1 MRQNKHIIKVAVRTP
16 TCPLV
21 HPNSYSMRTGGVY
34 GAPYAKKTVSQSVF
48 INEDIYRI
56 NKLTTTDKALYR
68 FYVANK
74 SIPPIHLRELF

>member
-34 GAPYAKKTVSQSVF
+34 GAPSAKKTGGEERLRSQKYAVHPAKTETCARGLF
-48 INEDIYRI
+48 EKRGCF
-56 NKLTTTDKALYR
+56 LTI
-68 FYVANK
+68 F
-74 SIPPIHLRELF
+74 PIFVR

>member
-34 GAPYAKKTVSQSVF
+34 GAPSAKKTGGEERLRSQKYSSTPCILLV
-48 INEDIYRI
+48 R
-56 NKLTTTDKALYR
+56 
-68 FYVANK
+68 
-74 SIPPIHLRELF
+74 